1 MARWKVQSDYA
12 GHDYEAS
19 VKVGDV
25 VTYETN
31 AMLAGETVMS
41 GIIVAEFPIEGIL
54 NAGVSVLWASGELV
68 ERVPHRILKVISE
81 SR

>member
-1 MARWKVQSDYA
+1 MQ
-12 GHDYEAS
+12 
-19 VKVGDV
+19 VGDI

-31 AMLAGETVMS
+31 AMLASDEVMV
-41 GIIVAEFPIEGIL
+41 GMIVAKLPVTGIL

-68 ERVPHRILKVISE
+68 ERVPHRILKVINE

>member
-1 MARWKVQSDYA
+1 MQL
-12 GHDYEAS
+12 
-19 VKVGDV
+19 GDM

-31 AMLAGETVMS
+31 AMLAGESMMV
-41 GIIVAEFPIEGIL
+41 GIIVAEFPVEGIL

-68 ERVPHRILKVISE
+68 ERVPHRILKVINE

>member
-1 MARWKVQSDYA
+1 MQL
-12 GHDYEAS
+12 
-19 VKVGDV
+19 GDM

-31 AMLAGETVMS
+31 AMLAGESMMA
-41 GIIVAEFPIEGIL
+41 GIIVAEFPVEGIL

-68 ERVPHRILKVISE
+68 ERVPHRILKVINE

>member
-1 MARWKVQSDYA
+1 MIL
-12 GHDYEAS
+12 
-19 VKVGDV
+19 GDM

-31 AMLAGETVMS
+31 AMLNGEDVIIGM
-41 GIIVAEFPIEGIL
+41 IVAKLPAAGIL

-81 SR
+81 KEDTQ